1 MKSIIDKL
9 KSDKNLS
16 DKELKNL
23 IDTDDNDYLFTT
35 ADGVRRQVYGD
46 SVYVR
51 GLIEISNHCKN
62 NCFYCGL
69 RGGNKLLNRYRLSE
83 DDIIN
88 CADEGYKLGIRTFVL
103 QGGEDLSI
111 TDKDICSIVSHLKTK
126 HPDCAITLSIG
137 EKSRESY
144 KLYKAAGTDRYLLR
158 HEAADKKLYSLLHP
172 DNMSIDRRK
181 RCLWDLKELGFQ
193 VGAGF
198 MVGAPY
204 QTLDHLV
211 SDIRFMIELEP
222 DMIGIGPFLPHSS
235 TPFANEAKGS
245 MKQCLN
251 LISILRL
258 IFPHALIPSTTA
270 LATIHPQ
277 GRELGLKA
285 GANVLMPNLSPAILR
300 KLYSLYNDKACTDKE
315 AAENIKD
322 IQTDVEK
329 IGYHLVID
337 RGDVKR
343 VCY

>member
-144 KLYKAAGTDRYLLR
+144 KLYKEAGTDRYLLR

>member
-69 RGGNKLLNRYRLSE
+69 RGGNKLLNRYRLTE

-144 KLYKAAGTDRYLLR
+144 KLYKEAGTDRYLLR

-285 GANVLMPNLSPAILR
+285 GANVLMPNLSPALLR